1 MNSLIK
7 KLPNIYYQTISSR
20 GVTYVKS
27 FDENK
32 WLPEKKYAIKTNT
45 RTIGKINSG
54 NGAGL
59 ILFEESFLKSRPEYK
74 DIAIVRYYDEEQKK
88 WELRIEED
96 HSSEIITSLKVNSK
110 HEVTDVIS
118 VGTYLLFTKLIEK
131 DTLLESLKSVF
142 PDTYKQLLSLA
153 YYCLDE
159 CDFKSNRY
167 ALYAKE
173 HKLPYQVPLTPTAI
187 TRLFQSVTEA
197 DELNFFSHYFE
208 SLYKANGTSRRRF
221 WALDSTSIS
230 TYSKYLD
237 AKFGHNKQEENIPQ
251 INIVLLTDQKTGRPL
266 YYSRFNGSI
275 PDISTVSFTFDNLL
289 HIGARSFVAV
299 MDRGYY
305 SNDNLNEILSCGYH
319 FLICIPLDKVDTF
332 KDVLLEAAQ
341 AFICGD
347 KYESAID
354 ENVFTKKIVYEYKN
368 KGKKLKK
375 DLFVHVFY
383 DQERA
388 GAVTKHIQK
397 RRVEVMKMLKEHMTL
412 DGNNQSFAK
421 KYLIQEENGLIRINN
436 EAFQEANSKAGI
448 FVCVSDCIGE
458 GKQAF
463 YGYKDRRTVE
473 DCFNDLKVKM
483 SCDRFNTSSEE
494 SLPGKCFVEFIA
506 LSLHMRIEY
515 LLRKMKDN
523 GVKVEYDCTG
533 IEDCITF
540 RFLSFNQP
548 KVNDDGSINVGV
560 KVKSCSGLKPKIT
573 KINFNGHISVAKSVG
588 SVEIYAIDYK
598 ISNKKD
604 VKEQF
609 EFIVN
614 D

>member
-1 MNSLIK
+1 M
-7 KLPNIYYQTISSR
+7 
-20 GVTYVKS
+20 TYVKS

-118 VGTYLLFTKLIEK
+118 IGTYLLFTKLIEK

-187 TRLFQSVTEA
+187 TRLFQCVTEA

-319 FLICIPLDKVDTF
+319 FLICVPLDKVDTF

-368 KGKKLKK
+368 QGKKLKK

-421 KYLIQEENGLIRINN
+421 KYLIQEEDGLIRINN

-515 LLRKMKDN
+515 LLRKMKEN
-523 GVKVEYDCTG
+523 GVKLPHHSVRTILRDLQGIKTVEFG
-533 IEDCITF
+533 
-540 RFLSFNQP
+540 
-548 KVNDDGSINVGV
+548 DGYSAV
-560 KVKSCSGLKPKIT
+560 KTISRTQKETLKLFHVPEPVSQYRKNIAVPNMI
-573 KINFNGHISVAKSVG
+573 KHARKPH
-588 SVEIYAIDYK
+588 
-598 ISNKKD
+598 
-604 VKEQF
+604 
-609 EFIVN
+609 
-614 D
+614 

>member
-1 MNSLIK
+1 
-7 KLPNIYYQTISSR
+7 R

-96 HSSEIITSLKVNSK
+96 HSSEIITSLKVNSR

-319 FLICIPLDKVDTF
+319 FLICVPLDKVDTF

-515 LLRKMKDN
+515 LLRKMKEN
-523 GVKVEYDCTG
+523 GVKLPHHSVRTILRDLQGIKTVEFG
-533 IEDCITF
+533 
-540 RFLSFNQP
+540 
-548 KVNDDGSINVGV
+548 DGYSAV
-560 KVKSCSGLKPKIT
+560 KTISRTQKETLKLFHVPEPVSQYRKNIAVPNMI
-573 KINFNGHISVAKSVG
+573 KHARKPH
-588 SVEIYAIDYK
+588 
-598 ISNKKD
+598 
-604 VKEQF
+604 
-609 EFIVN
+609 
-614 D
+614 

>member
-1 MNSLIK
+1 MKLSKMNSLIK

-319 FLICIPLDKVDTF
+319 FLICVPLDKVDTF

-515 LLRKMKDN
+515 LLRKMKEN
-523 GVKVEYDCTG
+523 GVKLPHHSVRTILRDLQGIKTVEFG
-533 IEDCITF
+533 
-540 RFLSFNQP
+540 
-548 KVNDDGSINVGV
+548 DGYSAV
-560 KVKSCSGLKPKIT
+560 KTISRTQKETLKLFHVPEPVSQYRKNIAVPNMI
-573 KINFNGHISVAKSVG
+573 KHARKPH
-588 SVEIYAIDYK
+588 
-598 ISNKKD
+598 
-604 VKEQF
+604 
-609 EFIVN
+609 
-614 D
+614 

>member
-1 MNSLIK
+1 M
-7 KLPNIYYQTISSR
+7 
-20 GVTYVKS
+20 TYVKS

-59 ILFEESFLKSRPEYK
+59 ILFEESFLKSRPEYR

-173 HKLPYQVPLTPTAI
+173 HKLPYQVPLTPAAI

-208 SLYKANGTSRRRF
+208 SLYKASGTSRRRF

-319 FLICIPLDKVDTF
+319 FLICVPLDKVDTF

-421 KYLIQEENGLIRINN
+421 KYLIQEEDGLIRINN

-448 FVCVSDCIGE
+448 FVCVSGCIGE

-515 LLRKMKDN
+515 LLRKMKEN
-523 GVKVEYDCTG
+523 GVKLPHHSVRTILRDLQGIKTVEFG
-533 IEDCITF
+533 
-540 RFLSFNQP
+540 
-548 KVNDDGSINVGV
+548 DGYSAV
-560 KVKSCSGLKPKIT
+560 KTISRTQKETLKLFHVPEPVSQYRKNIAVPNMI
-573 KINFNGHISVAKSVG
+573 KHARKPH
-588 SVEIYAIDYK
+588 
-598 ISNKKD
+598 
-604 VKEQF
+604 
-609 EFIVN
+609 
-614 D
+614 

>member
-1 MNSLIK
+1 MKLSKMNSLIK

-96 HSSEIITSLKVNSK
+96 HSSEIITSLKVNSR

-131 DTLLESLKSVF
+131 DTLLKSLKSVF
-142 PDTYKQLLSLA
+142 PVTYKQLLSLA

-319 FLICIPLDKVDTF
+319 FLICVPLDKVDTF

-421 KYLIQEENGLIRINN
+421 KYLIQEEDGLIRINN

-515 LLRKMKDN
+515 LLRKMKEN
-523 GVKVEYDCTG
+523 GVKLPHHSVRTILRDLQGIKTVEFG
-533 IEDCITF
+533 
-540 RFLSFNQP
+540 
-548 KVNDDGSINVGV
+548 DGYSAV
-560 KVKSCSGLKPKIT
+560 KTISRTQKETLKLFHVPEPVSQYRKNIAVPNMI
-573 KINFNGHISVAKSVG
+573 KHARKPH
-588 SVEIYAIDYK
+588 
-598 ISNKKD
+598 
-604 VKEQF
+604 
-609 EFIVN
+609 
-614 D
+614 

>member
-1 MNSLIK
+1 MKLSKMNSLIK

-96 HSSEIITSLKVNSK
+96 HSSEIITSLKVNSR

-319 FLICIPLDKVDTF
+319 FLICVPLDKVDSF

-421 KYLIQEENGLIRINN
+421 KYLIQEEDGLIRINN

-515 LLRKMKDN
+515 LLRKMKEN
-523 GVKVEYDCTG
+523 GVKLPHHSVRTILRDLQGIKTVEFG
-533 IEDCITF
+533 
-540 RFLSFNQP
+540 
-548 KVNDDGSINVGV
+548 DGYSAV
-560 KVKSCSGLKPKIT
+560 KTISRTQKETLKLFHVPEPVSQYRKNIAVPNMI
-573 KINFNGHISVAKSVG
+573 KHARKPH
-588 SVEIYAIDYK
+588 
-598 ISNKKD
+598 
-604 VKEQF
+604 
-609 EFIVN
+609 
-614 D
+614 

>member
-1 MNSLIK
+1 MRLSKMNSLIK

-142 PDTYKQLLSLA
+142 PNTYKQLLSLA

-187 TRLFQSVTEA
+187 TRLFQCVTEA

-319 FLICIPLDKVDTF
+319 FLICVPLDKVDTF

-421 KYLIQEENGLIRINN
+421 KYLIQEEDGLIRINN

-515 LLRKMKDN
+515 LLRKMKEN
-523 GVKVEYDCTG
+523 GVKLPHHSVRTILRDLQGIKTVEFG
-533 IEDCITF
+533 
-540 RFLSFNQP
+540 
-548 KVNDDGSINVGV
+548 DGYSAV
-560 KVKSCSGLKPKIT
+560 KTISRTQKETLKLFHVPEPVSQYRKNIAVPNMI
-573 KINFNGHISVAKSVG
+573 KHARKPH
-588 SVEIYAIDYK
+588 
-598 ISNKKD
+598 
-604 VKEQF
+604 
-609 EFIVN
+609 
-614 D
+614 

>member
-1 MNSLIK
+1 M
-7 KLPNIYYQTISSR
+7 
-20 GVTYVKS
+20 
-27 FDENK
+27 
-32 WLPEKKYAIKTNT
+32 
-45 RTIGKINSG
+45 
-54 NGAGL
+54 
-59 ILFEESFLKSRPEYK
+59 FEESFLKSRPEYK
-74 DIAIVRYYDEEQKK
+74 NIAIVRYYDEEQKR

-96 HSSEIITSLKVNSK
+96 PSSEIITSLKVNSK

-305 SNDNLNEILSCGYH
+305 SNDNLNAILSCGYH
-319 FLICIPLDKVDTF
+319 FLICVPLDKVDTF

-421 KYLIQEENGLIRINN
+421 KYLIQEEDGLIRINN

-515 LLRKMKDN
+515 LLRKMKEN
-523 GVKVEYDCTG
+523 GVKLPHHSVRTILRDLQGIKTVEFG
-533 IEDCITF
+533 
-540 RFLSFNQP
+540 
-548 KVNDDGSINVGV
+548 DGYSAV
-560 KVKSCSGLKPKIT
+560 KTISRTQKETLKLFHVPEPVSQYRKNIAVPNMI
-573 KINFNGHISVAKSVG
+573 KHARKPH
-588 SVEIYAIDYK
+588 
-598 ISNKKD
+598 
-604 VKEQF
+604 
-609 EFIVN
+609 
-614 D
+614 

>member
-1 MNSLIK
+1 M
-7 KLPNIYYQTISSR
+7 
-20 GVTYVKS
+20 TYVKS

-59 ILFEESFLKSRPEYK
+59 ILFEESFLKSRPEYR

-173 HKLPYQVPLTPTAI
+173 HKLPYQVPLTPAAI

-208 SLYKANGTSRRRF
+208 SLYKASGTSRRRF

-319 FLICIPLDKVDTF
+319 FLICVPLDKVDTF

-421 KYLIQEENGLIRINN
+421 KYLIQEEDGLIRINN

-448 FVCVSDCIGE
+448 FVCVSGCIGE

-515 LLRKMKDN
+515 LLRKMKEN
-523 GVKVEYDCTG
+523 GVKLPHHSVRTILKDLQGIKTVEFG
-533 IEDCITF
+533 
-540 RFLSFNQP
+540 
-548 KVNDDGSINVGV
+548 DGYSAV
-560 KVKSCSGLKPKIT
+560 KTISRTQKETLKLFHVPEPVSQYRKNIAVPNMI
-573 KINFNGHISVAKSVG
+573 KHARKPH
-588 SVEIYAIDYK
+588 
-598 ISNKKD
+598 
-604 VKEQF
+604 
-609 EFIVN
+609 
-614 D
+614 

>member
-173 HKLPYQVPLTPTAI
+173 HKLPYQVPLTPAAI

-208 SLYKANGTSRRRF
+208 SLYKASGTSRRRF

-319 FLICIPLDKVDTF
+319 FLICVPLDKVDTF

-421 KYLIQEENGLIRINN
+421 KYLIQEEDGLIRINN

-515 LLRKMKDN
+515 LLRKMKEN
-523 GVKVEYDCTG
+523 GVKLPHHSVRTILRDLQGIKTVEFG
-533 IEDCITF
+533 
-540 RFLSFNQP
+540 
-548 KVNDDGSINVGV
+548 DGYSAV
-560 KVKSCSGLKPKIT
+560 KTISRTQKETLKLFHVPEPVSQYRKNIAVPNMI
-573 KINFNGHISVAKSVG
+573 KHARKPH
-588 SVEIYAIDYK
+588 
-598 ISNKKD
+598 
-604 VKEQF
+604 
-609 EFIVN
+609 
-614 D
+614 

>member
-1 MNSLIK
+1 MR
-7 KLPNIYYQTISSR
+7 T
-20 GVTYVKS
+20 
-27 FDENK
+27 
-32 WLPEKKYAIKTNT
+32 LPEKKYAIKTNT

-59 ILFEESFLKSRPEYK
+59 ILFEESFLKSHPEYM

-96 HSSEIITSLKVNSK
+96 HSSEIITSLKENSK

-173 HKLPYQVPLTPTAI
+173 HKLPYQVPLTPAAI

-208 SLYKANGTSRRRF
+208 SFYKANGTSRRRF

-319 FLICIPLDKVDTF
+319 FLICVPLDKVDTF

-515 LLRKMKDN
+515 LLRKMKEN
-523 GVKVEYDCTG
+523 GVKLPHHSVRTILRDLQGIKTVEFG
-533 IEDCITF
+533 
-540 RFLSFNQP
+540 
-548 KVNDDGSINVGV
+548 DGYSAV
-560 KVKSCSGLKPKIT
+560 KTISRTQKETLKLFHVPEPVSQYRKNIAVPNMI
-573 KINFNGHISVAKSVG
+573 KHARKPH
-588 SVEIYAIDYK
+588 
-598 ISNKKD
+598 
-604 VKEQF
+604 
-609 EFIVN
+609 
-614 D
+614 

>member
-1 MNSLIK
+1 MKLSKMNSLIK

-96 HSSEIITSLKVNSK
+96 HSSEIITSLKVNSR

-131 DTLLESLKSVF
+131 DTLLDSLKSVF

-319 FLICIPLDKVDTF
+319 FLICVPLDKVDTF

-368 KGKKLKK
+368 QGKKLKK

-515 LLRKMKDN
+515 LLRKMKEN
-523 GVKVEYDCTG
+523 GVKLPHHSVRTILRDLQGIKTVEFG
-533 IEDCITF
+533 
-540 RFLSFNQP
+540 
-548 KVNDDGSINVGV
+548 DGYSAV
-560 KVKSCSGLKPKIT
+560 KTISRTQKETLKLFHVPEPVSQYRKNIAVPNMI
-573 KINFNGHISVAKSVG
+573 KHARKPH
-588 SVEIYAIDYK
+588 
-598 ISNKKD
+598 
-604 VKEQF
+604 
-609 EFIVN
+609 
-614 D
+614 

>member
-1 MNSLIK
+1 MCLHS
-7 KLPNIYYQTISSR
+7 
-20 GVTYVKS
+20 
-27 FDENK
+27 
-32 WLPEKKYAIKTNT
+32 
-45 RTIGKINSG
+45 
-54 NGAGL
+54 GAGL

-74 DIAIVRYYDEEQKK
+74 NIAIVRYYDEEQKR

-96 HSSEIITSLKVNSK
+96 PSSEIITSLKVNSK

-319 FLICIPLDKVDTF
+319 FLICVPLDKVDTF

-421 KYLIQEENGLIRINN
+421 KYLIQEEDGLIRINN

-515 LLRKMKDN
+515 LLRKMKEN
-523 GVKVEYDCTG
+523 GVKLPHHSVRTILRDLQGIKTVEFG
-533 IEDCITF
+533 
-540 RFLSFNQP
+540 
-548 KVNDDGSINVGV
+548 DGYSAV
-560 KVKSCSGLKPKIT
+560 KTISRTQKETLKLFHVPEPVSQYRKNIAVPNMI
-573 KINFNGHISVAKSVG
+573 KHARKPH
-588 SVEIYAIDYK
+588 
-598 ISNKKD
+598 
-604 VKEQF
+604 
-609 EFIVN
+609 
-614 D
+614 

>member
-1 MNSLIK
+1 MKLSKMNSLIK

-319 FLICIPLDKVDTF
+319 FLICVPLDKVDSF

-421 KYLIQEENGLIRINN
+421 KYLIQEEDGLIRINN

-515 LLRKMKDN
+515 LLRKMKEN
-523 GVKVEYDCTG
+523 GVKLPHHSVRTILRDLQGIKTVEFG
-533 IEDCITF
+533 
-540 RFLSFNQP
+540 
-548 KVNDDGSINVGV
+548 DGYSAV
-560 KVKSCSGLKPKIT
+560 KTISRTQKETLKLFHVPEPVSQYRKNIAVPNMI
-573 KINFNGHISVAKSVG
+573 KHARKPH
-588 SVEIYAIDYK
+588 
-598 ISNKKD
+598 
-604 VKEQF
+604 
-609 EFIVN
+609 
-614 D
+614 

>member
-1 MNSLIK
+1 MKLSKMNSLIK

-96 HSSEIITSLKVNSK
+96 HSSEIITSLKVNSR

-173 HKLPYQVPLTPTAI
+173 HKLPYQVPLTPAAI

-319 FLICIPLDKVDTF
+319 FLICVPLDKVDTF

-515 LLRKMKDN
+515 LLRKMKEN
-523 GVKVEYDCTG
+523 GVKLPHHSVRTILRDLQGIKTVEFG
-533 IEDCITF
+533 
-540 RFLSFNQP
+540 
-548 KVNDDGSINVGV
+548 DGYSAV
-560 KVKSCSGLKPKIT
+560 KTISRTQKETLKLFHVPEPVSQYRKNIAVPNMI
-573 KINFNGHISVAKSVG
+573 KHARKPH
-588 SVEIYAIDYK
+588 
-598 ISNKKD
+598 
-604 VKEQF
+604 
-609 EFIVN
+609 
-614 D
+614 

>member
-1 MNSLIK
+1 
-7 KLPNIYYQTISSR
+7 
-20 GVTYVKS
+20 VTYVKS

-59 ILFEESFLKSRPEYK
+59 ILFEESFLKSRPEYR

-173 HKLPYQVPLTPTAI
+173 HKLPYQVPLTPAAI

-208 SLYKANGTSRRRF
+208 SLYKASGTSRRRF

-319 FLICIPLDKVDTF
+319 FLICVPLDKVDTF

-421 KYLIQEENGLIRINN
+421 KYLIQEEDGLIRINN

-448 FVCVSDCIGE
+448 FVCVSGCIGE

-515 LLRKMKDN
+515 LLRKMKEN
-523 GVKVEYDCTG
+523 GVKLPHHSVRTILRDLQGIKTVEFG
-533 IEDCITF
+533 
-540 RFLSFNQP
+540 
-548 KVNDDGSINVGV
+548 DGYSAV
-560 KVKSCSGLKPKIT
+560 KTISRTQKETLKLFHVPEPVSQYRKNIAVPNMI
-573 KINFNGHISVAKSVG
+573 KHARKPH
-588 SVEIYAIDYK
+588 
-598 ISNKKD
+598 
-604 VKEQF
+604 
-609 EFIVN
+609 
-614 D
+614 

>member
-1 MNSLIK
+1 M
-7 KLPNIYYQTISSR
+7 
-20 GVTYVKS
+20 
-27 FDENK
+27 
-32 WLPEKKYAIKTNT
+32 
-45 RTIGKINSG
+45 
-54 NGAGL
+54 
-59 ILFEESFLKSRPEYK
+59 FEESFLKSRPEYK

-96 HSSEIITSLKVNSK
+96 HSSEIITSLKENSR

-142 PDTYKQLLSLA
+142 PNTYKQLLSLA

-319 FLICIPLDKVDTF
+319 FLICVPLDKVDTF

-421 KYLIQEENGLIRINN
+421 KYLIQEEDGLIRINN

-515 LLRKMKDN
+515 LLRKMKEN
-523 GVKVEYDCTG
+523 GVKLPHHSVRTILRDLQGIKTVEFG
-533 IEDCITF
+533 
-540 RFLSFNQP
+540 
-548 KVNDDGSINVGV
+548 DGYSAV
-560 KVKSCSGLKPKIT
+560 KTISRTQKETLKLFHVPEPVSQYRKNIAVPNMI
-573 KINFNGHISVAKSVG
+573 KHARKPH
-588 SVEIYAIDYK
+588 
-598 ISNKKD
+598 
-604 VKEQF
+604 
-609 EFIVN
+609 
-614 D
+614 

>member
-1 MNSLIK
+1 MRLSEKMNSLIK

-167 ALYAKE
+167 AIYAKE
-173 HKLPYQVPLTPTAI
+173 HKLPYQVPLTPAAI

-208 SLYKANGTSRRRF
+208 SLYKASGTSRRRF

-319 FLICIPLDKVDTF
+319 FLICVPLDKVDTF

-421 KYLIQEENGLIRINN
+421 KYLIQEEDGLIRINN

-515 LLRKMKDN
+515 LLRKMKEN
-523 GVKVEYDCTG
+523 GVKLPHHSVRTILRDLQGIKTVEFG
-533 IEDCITF
+533 
-540 RFLSFNQP
+540 
-548 KVNDDGSINVGV
+548 DGYSAV
-560 KVKSCSGLKPKIT
+560 KTISRTQKETLKLFHVPEPVSQYRKNIAVPNMI
-573 KINFNGHISVAKSVG
+573 KHARKPH
-588 SVEIYAIDYK
+588 
-598 ISNKKD
+598 
-604 VKEQF
+604 
-609 EFIVN
+609 
-614 D
+614 

>member
-1 MNSLIK
+1 MKLSKMNSLIK

-96 HSSEIITSLKVNSK
+96 HSSEIITSLKVNSR

-319 FLICIPLDKVDTF
+319 FLICVPLDKVDTF

-515 LLRKMKDN
+515 LLRKMKEN
-523 GVKVEYDCTG
+523 GVKLPHHSVRTILRDLQGIKTVEFG
-533 IEDCITF
+533 
-540 RFLSFNQP
+540 
-548 KVNDDGSINVGV
+548 DGYSAV
-560 KVKSCSGLKPKIT
+560 KTISRTQKETLKLFHVPEPVSQYRKNIAVPNMI
-573 KINFNGHISVAKSVG
+573 KHARKPH
-588 SVEIYAIDYK
+588 
-598 ISNKKD
+598 
-604 VKEQF
+604 
-609 EFIVN
+609 
-614 D
+614 

>member
-1 MNSLIK
+1 M
-7 KLPNIYYQTISSR
+7 
-20 GVTYVKS
+20 TYVKS

-159 CDFKSNRY
+159 CDLKSNRY

-187 TRLFQSVTEA
+187 TRLFQCVTEA

-319 FLICIPLDKVDTF
+319 FLICVPLDKVDTF

-368 KGKKLKK
+368 QGKKLKK

-421 KYLIQEENGLIRINN
+421 KYLIQEEDGLIRINN

-515 LLRKMKDN
+515 LLRKMKEN
-523 GVKVEYDCTG
+523 GVKLPHHSVRTILRDLQGIKTVEFG
-533 IEDCITF
+533 
-540 RFLSFNQP
+540 
-548 KVNDDGSINVGV
+548 DGYSAV
-560 KVKSCSGLKPKIT
+560 KTISRTQKETLKLFHVPEPVSQYRKNIAVPNMI
-573 KINFNGHISVAKSVG
+573 KHARKPH
-588 SVEIYAIDYK
+588 
-598 ISNKKD
+598 
-604 VKEQF
+604 
-609 EFIVN
+609 
-614 D
+614 

>member
-1 MNSLIK
+1 MKLSKMNSLIK

-173 HKLPYQVPLTPTAI
+173 HKLPYQVPLTPAAI

-319 FLICIPLDKVDTF
+319 FLICVPLDKVDTF

-515 LLRKMKDN
+515 LLRKMKEN
-523 GVKVEYDCTG
+523 GVKLPHHSVRTILRDLQGIKTVEFG
-533 IEDCITF
+533 
-540 RFLSFNQP
+540 
-548 KVNDDGSINVGV
+548 DGYSAV
-560 KVKSCSGLKPKIT
+560 KTISRTQKETLKLFHVPEPVSQYRKNIAVPNMI
-573 KINFNGHISVAKSVG
+573 KHARKPH
-588 SVEIYAIDYK
+588 
-598 ISNKKD
+598 
-604 VKEQF
+604 
-609 EFIVN
+609 
-614 D
+614 